1 LLGVVI
7 LARMAE
13 LLEIKNL
20 SSSVDGKNVLNGVD
34 LEVGGGEA
42 HVIMGP
48 NGSGKSTL
56 ALCVM
61 GHPAHKIKNGD
72 IFFAGQKLNNLKTD
86 ERARLGIFLG
96 FQNPLALEGVSFFS
110 LMQAAKNSQ
119 DVFGLRDEIAQKF
132 SNLGLSDDFIMRP
145 VNDGASGGERKKL
158 ELAQSQMLLPKLAI
172 FDEIDTGLD
181 VDALKKIGEEI
192 SEFKN
197 NGTAVVLI
205 THYQRILKYVRPNK
219 VHIMM
224 DGKIVKSGNADLAER
239 IGKSGYSYLKCP
251 IQN

>member
-1 LLGVVI
+1 MEV
-7 LARMAE
+7 
-13 LLEIKNL
+13 KN
-20 SSSVDGKNVLNGVD
+20 
-34 LEVGGGEA
+34 GET

-56 ALCVM
+56 AMCVM
-61 GHPAHKIKNGD
+61 GHPSHKVEGGE
-72 IFFAGQKLNNLKTD
+72 IFFEGKKLNGLKPD

-110 LMQAAKNSQ
+110 LMQAAKNVS
-119 DVFGLRDEIAQKF
+119 DVFELRDEIAGKF
-132 SNLGLSDDFIMRP
+132 SKIGLADDFIMRA

-158 ELAQSQMLLPKLAI
+158 ELAQAKMLEPKLAI

-192 SEFKN
+192 GLMRKN
-197 NGTAVVLI
+197 KTAVILI
-205 THYQRILKYVRPNK
+205 THYQRILKYIKPDK

-224 DGKIVKSGNADLAER
+224 DGKIVKSGGADLAEK
-239 IGKSGYSYLKCP
+239 IGESGYSYLKCP
-251 IQN
+251 VENRF

>member
-1 LLGVVI
+1 MEV
-7 LARMAE
+7 
-13 LLEIKNL
+13 KN
-20 SSSVDGKNVLNGVD
+20 
-34 LEVGGGEA
+34 GET

-56 ALCVM
+56 AMCVM
-61 GHPAHKIKNGD
+61 GHPSHKVEGGE
-72 IFFAGQKLNNLKTD
+72 IFFEGKKLNGLKPD

-110 LMQAAKNSQ
+110 LMQAALT
-119 DVFGLRDEIAQKF
+119 DVRRPYSHGRRTSVPNVFELRDEIAGKF
-132 SNLGLSDDFIMRP
+132 SKIGISDDFIMRA

-158 ELAQSQMLLPKLAI
+158 ELAQAKMLEPKLAI

-192 SEFKN
+192 GLMRKN
-197 NGTAVVLI
+197 KTAVILI
-205 THYQRILKYVRPNK
+205 THYQRILRYVKPDK

-224 DGKIVKSGNADLAER
+224 DGKIVKSGGADLAEK
-239 IGKSGYSYLKCP
+239 IGESGYSYLKCP
-251 IQN
+251 I

>member
-1 LLGVVI
+1 VI
-7 LARMAE
+7 VLAGMSK

-20 SSSVDGKNVLNGVD
+20 SSSVESKQILDGVD
-34 LEVGGGEA
+34 MVVNEGEA

-86 ERARLGIFLG
+86 ERSRLGIFLG
-96 FQNPLALEGVSFFS
+96 FQNPLALEGVSLFS
-110 LMQAAKNSQ
+110 LMQAAKNAP
-119 DVFGLRDEIAQKF
+119 DVFKLREEISANV
-132 SNLGLSDDFIMRP
+132 SRLGLSDEFVMRG

-158 ELAQSQMLLPKLAI
+158 ELAQAQMLKPKLAI

-192 SEFKN
+192 ELMRKQKI
-197 NGTAVVLI
+197 AVVLI
-205 THYQRILKYVRPNK
+205 THYQRILKYIKPDK

-224 DGKIVKSGNADLAER
+224 DGRIAKSGSADLAER
-239 IGKSGYSYLKCP
+239 IGESGYSYLKCP
-251 IQN
+251 I

>member
-1 LLGVVI
+1 MPAV
-7 LARMAE
+7 
-13 LLEIKNL
+13 LEIKNL
-20 SSSVDGKNVLNGVD
+20 DVSVEGRKILQKANLDVYD
-34 LEVGGGEA
+34 GEA

-56 ALCVM
+56 AFCIL
-61 GHPAHKIKNGD
+61 GHPAYKVEGGEI
-72 IFFAGQKLNNLKTD
+72 IFKGSVLNDLKTD

-192 SEFKN
+192 ASLKRR
-197 NGTAVVLI
+197 GTAVVII
-205 THYQRILKYVRPNK
+205 THYQRILKYIRPDR
-219 VHIMM
+219 VHIMV
-224 DGKIVKSGNADLAER
+224 DGSIVKSGGAELAEK
-239 IGKSGYSYLKCP
+239 ISESGYSYLKCP
-251 IQN
+251 VENVQA

>member
-1 LLGVVI
+1 MVKT
-7 LARMAE
+7 

-20 SSSVDGKNVLNGVD
+20 NSSVDGNKILNGVD
-34 LEVGGGEA
+34 LGVGAGEA

-56 ALCVM
+56 SLCVM
-61 GHPAHKIKNGD
+61 GHPAHKVEKGEI
-72 IFFAGQKLNNLKTD
+72 IFGGKKLNNLKTD

-110 LMQAAKNSQ
+110 LMQSAKNSS
-119 DVFGLRDEIAQKF
+119 DVFGLRDEIAGRF
-132 SNLGLSDDFIMRP
+132 SKIGLSDEFIMRP

-158 ELAQSQMLLPKLAI
+158 ELAQSQMLKPRLAI

-192 SEFKN
+192 DLMREQK
-197 NGTAVVLI
+197 TAVILI
-205 THYQRILKYVRPNK
+205 THYQRILKYIKPDR

-224 DGKIVKSGNADLAER
+224 DGKIVKSGEADLAER
-239 IGKSGYSYLKCP
+239 IGESGYSYLKCP
-251 IQN
+251 I

>member
-1 LLGVVI
+1 
-7 LARMAE
+7 MA

-20 SSSVDGKNVLNGVD
+20 SSSVDGKPILGGVS
-34 LEVGGGEA
+34 LAVNKGEA

-56 ALCVM
+56 AMCVM
-61 GHPAHKIKNGD
+61 GHPAHKIEGGEIVFNSK
-72 IFFAGQKLNNLKTD
+72 KLNGLKTD

-110 LMQAAKNSQ
+110 LMQSAKNSS
-119 DVFGLRDEIAQKF
+119 DVFKLRDEIAQKF
-132 SNLGLSDDFIMRP
+132 LKIGVSDDFIMRP

-158 ELAQSQMLLPKLAI
+158 ELAQAQILSPKLAM

-192 SEFKN
+192 QKFKN
-197 NGTAVVLI
+197 KNTAVILI
-205 THYQRILKYVRPNK
+205 THYQRILRYLKPDK

-224 DGKIVKSGNADLAER
+224 EGKIVKSGGAELAEK
-239 IGKSGYSYLKCP
+239 INETGYSYLKCP
-251 IQN
+251 I